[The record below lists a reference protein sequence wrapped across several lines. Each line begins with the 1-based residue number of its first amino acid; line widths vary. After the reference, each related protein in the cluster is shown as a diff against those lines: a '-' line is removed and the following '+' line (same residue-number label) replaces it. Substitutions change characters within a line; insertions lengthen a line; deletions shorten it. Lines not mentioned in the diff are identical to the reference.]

1 MCEDFHIDHIS
12 HDKKWIY
19 STDHMVACV
28 ACIVQTIED
37 PQISHLRKS
46 PSIALLTK
54 LVQIPTVLQDL
65 KSDQDVT
72 YHIIHVILDALLQ
85 TDDTTFISAASD
97 ACLKLVQSCDS
108 EDIIDFILQD
118 VESKMEVI
126 NSHKELLPLYLLL
139 GRLVQKFSEL
149 SDKFLQHYEQL
160 ITKLCTG
167 LCCPE
172 EDVQSAILF
181 IMVYIF
187 EGRWEDFLSPR
198 QLTQLCEDLVCMLN
212 SAKTQILM
220 MNSLGLLAKLLL
232 NERWTNFIMTLTV
245 DGTTLLAV
253 LKKMVACTIEVVQ
266 QLAIQIMSCIIQ
278 RDNQQAYS
286 CHILQTDLLEFL
298 FEKLNTRNTQ
308 NIEHILKCLLPLSHM
323 EQFYSRNH
331 SVYGI
336 EVLLKT
342 LHTLKTMNH
351 YVLTKKIIEIIGII
365 FDRQPS
371 KSPLFVNST
380 TLKLCLDII
389 ISIVEHSHP
398 GVFAAALKMTKA
410 FLRKEHMLR
419 PVPVSDLK
427 TILQKM
433 TGKVQIFV
441 CETEL
446 FEKQK
451 SKTKVSD
458 VSSVFCEAMLAAS
471 RLVMDCKRDPSTC
484 MSAFLAPDAVDNN
497 GSTIESLGELV
508 VTILS
513 QNSISLA
520 VSLLDNKDSPDH
532 CCLLFQLL
540 SSLQQL
546 DQIEHKNIVSQLTC
560 GGMLSKA
567 VNIRCSLRD
576 CHTNLQH
583 VDPCLLTWC
592 LLLYQEE
599 NKDDPCPG
607 ELEISIDNI
616 FVRLDEVA
624 NYLTHSCMS
633 KDTVFLYSFLLYHC
647 YKNDDLILPCDELM
661 FVLDTFSKDYDNA
674 SELSP
679 FVKKQFVF
687 LWAMLTCMTE
697 NVVGLPTKGLQTVV
711 KLIDSCP
718 SSVWYT
724 HHPAVLNWSFKD
736 SRITK
741 ICGQNVLSHWLN
753 VISLKDGNHHDVDT
767 DITILYHMFTDED
780 FISILLACI
789 SRMNGRTAKLVL
801 ELFENY
807 ILQMTDSDE
816 KGVFLLTLS
825 AITED
830 KIVEIFL
837 NAEQKPEVTSWL
849 DDDKEEPT
857 ILYCLQ
863 LLSGAMS
870 YHPARVVNLMVNS
883 YKFIALINSLLT
895 SAVVQL
901 QNASWNILSL
911 IILHTKGLNEK
922 VVMTVELTI
931 NPVGEFVQNINTVTP
946 YLQVL
951 SALLQV
957 DFTCPIVSL
966 KNTGRYPQHMACP
979 FTTKDFKVLFIYL
992 QQLVLQDIN
1001 DVKSTAVQCIEDMF
1015 RYLKTHSFKLVSD
1028 LLKCSWNSILLEV
1041 LITITAS
1048 DLSSL
1053 QTTLQLID
1061 VVLELDQNETIF
1073 KNSNL
1078 HQHLV
1083 DFIKCIDIEDTT
1095 NHATL
1100 SRIRNKIL

>member
-1 MCEDFHIDHIS
+1 MCEDFHKDHIS
-12 HDKKWIY
+12 HDKKWMY

-37 PQISHLRKS
+37 PQISHLRKIS
-46 PSIALLTK
+46 VIALLTK
-54 LVQIPTVLQDL
+54 LIQIPTVLQDL

-72 YHIIHVILDALLQ
+72 YHIIHVILDTLLQ
-85 TDDTTFISAASD
+85 TDDTTFISSASD

-118 VESKMEVI
+118 IENKMEMI

-139 GRLVQKFSEL
+139 GRLIQKFSEL
-149 SDKFLQHYEQL
+149 SDKFLQLY
-160 ITKLCTG
+160 
-167 LCCPE
+167 
-172 EDVQSAILF
+172 
-181 IMVYIF
+181 
-187 EGRWEDFLSPR
+187 
-198 QLTQLCEDLVCMLN
+198 
-212 SAKTQILM
+212 
-220 MNSLGLLAKLLL
+220 GLLAKLLMSDK
-232 NERWTNFIMTLTV
+232 WTNFIMTLTV
-245 DGTTLLAV
+245 DGATLLAV

-266 QLAIQIMSCIIQ
+266 QLSIQILSCIIQ
-278 RDNQQAYS
+278 KDNQQAYS
-286 CHILQTDLLEFL
+286 CHILQTDLL
-298 FEKLNTRNTQ
+298 
-308 NIEHILKCLLPLSHM
+308 
-323 EQFYSRNH
+323 
-331 SVYGI
+331 GI

-380 TLKLCLDII
+380 TLKLCQDII

-427 TILQKM
+427 TILQKI

-441 CETEL
+441 CETE
-446 FEKQK
+446 FYEKQK

-458 VSSVFCEAMLAAS
+458 VSSVYCEAMLAAS
-471 RLVMDCKRDPSTC
+471 RLNGFTFLLRLVVDCKKDPSTC
-484 MSAFLAPDAVDNN
+484 MSAFLAPDVVDNN
-497 GSTIESLGELV
+497 GSTIESLGEQV
-508 VTILS
+508 ITILS
-513 QNSISLA
+513 QNTISLA
-520 VSLLDNKDSPDH
+520 VSLLDDKDSPDH
-532 CCLLFQLL
+532 WCLLFQLL
-540 SSLQQL
+540 SSLQSLNQN
-546 DQIEHKNIVSQLTC
+546 EHKNIISQLTC
-560 GGMLSKA
+560 GGLLSKA
-567 VNIRCSLRD
+567 INIRCSLRD
-576 CHTNLQH
+576 SHTILQH

-647 YKNDDLILPCDELM
+647 FKNDDIILPCEELM

-674 SELSP
+674 AELSP

-697 NVVGLPTKGLQTVV
+697 NVVGIPTKGLQTVV

-741 ICGQNVLSHWLN
+741 ICGQNVLSHWLD
-753 VISLKDGNHHDVDT
+753 VISLKEGTEHDVNN
-767 DITILYHMFTDED
+767 DISTLYHMFTDEV

-789 SRMNGRTAKLVL
+789 SRMNGRTAKLVV

-807 ILQMTDSDE
+807 TSQMTDCNE

-837 NAEQKPEVTSWL
+837 NAEQKPEDMNIEVYVQILMMCNSRNTEDISSSFL
-849 DDDKEEPT
+849 K
-857 ILYCLQ
+857 ILYH
-863 LLSGAMS
+863 SKYRS
-870 YHPARVVNLMVNS
+870 YPEMKPVT
-883 YKFIALINSLLT
+883 YKG
-895 SAVVQL
+895 QGGW
-901 QNASWNILSL
+901 AS
-911 IILHTKGLNEK
+911 
-922 VVMTVELTI
+922 
-931 NPVGEFVQNINTVTP
+931 
-946 YLQVL
+946 
-951 SALLQV
+951 
-957 DFTCPIVSL
+957 
-966 KNTGRYPQHMACP
+966 
-979 FTTKDFKVLFIYL
+979 
-992 QQLVLQDIN
+992 
-1001 DVKSTAVQCIEDMF
+1001 
-1015 RYLKTHSFKLVSD
+1015 
-1028 LLKCSWNSILLEV
+1028 
-1041 LITITAS
+1041 
-1048 DLSSL
+1048 
-1053 QTTLQLID
+1053 
-1061 VVLELDQNETIF
+1061 
-1073 KNSNL
+1073 
-1078 HQHLV
+1078 
-1083 DFIKCIDIEDTT
+1083 
-1095 NHATL
+1095 
-1100 SRIRNKIL
+1100 

>member
-1 MCEDFHIDHIS
+1 
-12 HDKKWIY
+12 
-19 STDHMVACV
+19 
-28 ACIVQTIED
+28 
-37 PQISHLRKS
+37 
-46 PSIALLTK
+46 
-54 LVQIPTVLQDL
+54 
-65 KSDQDVT
+65 
-72 YHIIHVILDALLQ
+72 
-85 TDDTTFISAASD
+85 
-97 ACLKLVQSCDS
+97 
-108 EDIIDFILQD
+108 
-118 VESKMEVI
+118 
-126 NSHKELLPLYLLL
+126 
-139 GRLVQKFSEL
+139 
-149 SDKFLQHYEQL
+149 
-160 ITKLCTG
+160 
-167 LCCPE
+167 
-172 EDVQSAILF
+172 
-181 IMVYIF
+181 
-187 EGRWEDFLSPR
+187 
-198 QLTQLCEDLVCMLN
+198 
-212 SAKTQILM
+212 
-220 MNSLGLLAKLLL
+220 
-232 NERWTNFIMTLTV
+232 
-245 DGTTLLAV
+245 
-253 LKKMVACTIEVVQ
+253 
-266 QLAIQIMSCIIQ
+266 
-278 RDNQQAYS
+278 
-286 CHILQTDLLEFL
+286 
-298 FEKLNTRNTQ
+298 
-308 NIEHILKCLLPLSHM
+308 M

-398 GVFAAALKMTKA
+398 GVFAAALEMTKA

-433 TGKVQIFV
+433 IGKVQIFV

-583 VDPCLLTWC
+583 ADPCLLTWC

-837 NAEQKPEVTSWL
+837 NAEQKPEDMNIEVYIQILMMCNSRNTEDISSSFLKILYHITSWL

-857 ILYCLQ
+857 ILSCLQ

-870 YHPARVVNLMVNS
+870 YHPARV
-883 YKFIALINSLLT
+883 
-895 SAVVQL
+895 
-901 QNASWNILSL
+901 
-911 IILHTKGLNEK
+911 HTTQVIKQRH

-951 SALLQV
+951 SALFQV

-1015 RYLKTHSFKLVSD
+1015 RYLKKHSFKLVSD

-1073 KNSNL
+1073 KKNSNL

-1083 DFIKCIDIEDTT
+1083 DFIKCIGIEDTT